1 MTDSA
6 NCPASA
12 FLNSLAFTTDF
23 DVDDEKMEKRY
34 EQEAAKC
41 AEYTEFSI
49 AINGVWSARTK
60 SGGCVSSYERIGY
73 HAYSADLLQAALDS
87 DCAIYVYRNGDN
99 GIVKHDLRAM
109 QTKAW
114 AGYVDIQDRHDAL
127 ARQAAELKEQ
137 VDLLSFLQ
145 PPPAR

>member
-1 MTDSA
+1 MTDSGD
-6 NCPASA
+6 CPASA
-12 FLNSLAFTTDF
+12 FLNSLAFSTDF

-49 AINGVWSARTK
+49 SITGVWSARTK
-60 SGGCVSSYERIGY
+60 DGGHVSSYERIGY
-73 HAYSADLLQAALDS
+73 HAYSADMLQAALDS
-87 DCAIYVYRNGDN
+87 DCAIYVYRVDDGKL
-99 GIVKHDLRAM
+99 VKHNLRDIQA
-109 QTKAW
+109 KAW
-114 AGYVDIQDRHDAL
+114 AAYVDIQDRHDAL